1 MQKIVFFF
9 HSKAVF
15 KTVQSLQKQVHSLE
29 AHLKTNRATLQKQFW
44 GSAKIYL
51 GLYSLLQP
59 TFRVLKK
66 QQCFRKYISRRHVRR
81 KRQHKLLQPNNAM

>member
-29 AHLKTNRATLQKQFW
+29 AHLKTNRATCRNSSGALLKFIL
-44 GSAKIYL
+44 GSIAYC
-51 GLYSLLQP
+51 SQRSE
-59 TFRVLKK
+59 F
-66 QQCFRKYISRRHVRR
+66 
-81 KRQHKLLQPNNAM
+81 